1 MFGPKKKIER
11 KCEGKK
17 KRKEFKVYK
26 LFLWLCLILK
36 KFEKKCDRNNR
47 MNKKIKENK
56 K

>member
-26 LFLWLCLILK
+26 LFLWLCLIPK
-36 KFEKKCDRNNR
+36 KFDRKCNEKK
-47 MNKKIKENK
+47 NKN
-56 K
+56 